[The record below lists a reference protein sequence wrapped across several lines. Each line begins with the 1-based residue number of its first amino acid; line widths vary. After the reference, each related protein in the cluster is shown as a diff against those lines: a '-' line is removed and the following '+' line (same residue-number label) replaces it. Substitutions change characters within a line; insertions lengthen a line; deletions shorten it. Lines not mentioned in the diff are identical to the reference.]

1 LQVVAPESCR
11 HCYSEHLALMPNCYF
26 VNDYK
31 QANMDVVEERDLPVR
46 SSVGLPDDKIVYS
59 CSNQL
64 YKYDPE
70 TFATWCNIL
79 RRVPNR
85 CMSGGAHAPP

>member
-1 LQVVAPESCR
+1 MSVLI
-11 HCYSEHLALMPNCYF
+11 ALHF
-26 VNDYK
+26 V
-31 QANMDVVEERDLPVR
+31 QSRLPTR
-46 SSVGLPDDKIVYS
+46 ASVGLPERCIIYS

-70 TFATWCNIL
+70 TFDTWCNIL

-85 CMSGGAHAPP
+85 